1 MKTSKLRVIIPVA
14 IIALVAIGFATHAGI
29 GTLSSLGWQDIALIC
44 PVGALSTM
52 LAAKTMIPRA
62 VISLIIAVIA
72 IVLIGKA
79 FCAWVCPV
87 PVVSKLRDLFSK
99 KKPAENKAAGETV
112 APLTKAELESLSTCS
127 STGCSSC
134 AQKRS
139 SLDSRHF
146 VLGGSL
152 LSAAI
157 FGFPVFCLICPIGLT
172 FATILLVMRLFTDG
186 DLTWAVVVVP
196 TLLLAEIVFFRKW
209 CHAFCPL
216 GALMG
221 LVAKFNRTL
230 QPVVDKDTCLESNHG
245 AHCGKCASVCPEG
258 IDPRNVE
265 AGAPMSECTRCRA
278 CVENCPSGAI
288 SMPLLAPKSSP
299 RTIEEPDPAQQ

>member
-112 APLTKAELESLSTCS
+112 APLTKAELESLSPVRAPAVPHARRSAAPSTRAISCWEDRCS
-127 STGCSSC
+127 PPPSS
-134 AQKRS
+134 
-139 SLDSRHF
+139 DSRF
-146 VLGGSL
+146 FAS
-152 LSAAI
+152 SA
-157 FGFPVFCLICPIGLT
+157 
-172 FATILLVMRLFTDG
+172 
-186 DLTWAVVVVP
+186 
-196 TLLLAEIVFFRKW
+196 
-209 CHAFCPL
+209 
-216 GALMG
+216 
-221 LVAKFNRTL
+221 
-230 QPVVDKDTCLESNHG
+230 
-245 AHCGKCASVCPEG
+245 
-258 IDPRNVE
+258 
-265 AGAPMSECTRCRA
+265 
-278 CVENCPSGAI
+278 PSA
-288 SMPLLAPKSSP
+288 
-299 RTIEEPDPAQQ
+299 